1 MGCLQRE
8 GDFNETFSPVV
19 GFTTIR
25 IALALAQIDG
35 AEVHHMDITGAFLYG
50 NLNEELY
57 MEQPKGFEAQ
67 GQRSMVCKLNKSLYG
82 LKKAP
87 RVWHEHLKEQMA
99 QLQFVP
105 LDYAEIA
112 FKRVERSWE
121 SIVVYVYVDDMLLIT
136 KSKKLLSEV
145 KKELAQAYKVT
156 DLGPAKYFLGVE
168 IIRNASGVIS
178 LSQGGFAGTI
188 LDRFKMTDCKAV
200 ITPMDPAQ
208 YSALTIMLPATD

>member
-82 LKKAP
+82 LKQAP

-112 FKRVERSWE
+112 FKRVERS
-121 SIVVYVYVDDMLLIT
+121 
-136 KSKKLLSEV
+136 
-145 KKELAQAYKVT
+145 
-156 DLGPAKYFLGVE
+156 
-168 IIRNASGVIS
+168 
-178 LSQGGFAGTI
+178 
-188 LDRFKMTDCKAV
+188 
-200 ITPMDPAQ
+200 
-208 YSALTIMLPATD
+208 